1 MRACLGICL
10 FLCLIHHAVS
20 RLFCAGCNESAAWFK
35 SEVARRP
42 ALRPLTLVIKYF
54 LYSRGLHETFHGGL
68 GSFATQLMAL
78 SSLQLGQ
85 LARPA
90 HTGARTLAVPE
101 HEHSLGAM
109 LIAFLNLYGK
119 SLNYVKVG
127 ISVRRGGSYFL
138 KTDCDW
144 FDPKRPCL
152 LSLENPLDPTL
163 DVGKN
168 SFNVMRIKKAFELA
182 HDTLLA
188 SPLYQSE
195 APTLLSRILAIN
207 DPIYARRERPAR
219 RVPAPVSERR
229 AASSSSSSSFSS
241 SSSSSSVKASGSSSS
256 SSSVAAAEAAPPP
269 PIARKVKKRRGGNS
283 DQPIDLTRADDEG
296 EQHEGIPHPYG
307 NAAAAEDDEVIF
319 LDRGQQQQRTVSAS
333 HSSKKSKKK

>member
-1 MRACLGICL
+1 MRFFL
-10 FLCLIHHAVS
+10 F
-20 RLFCAGCNESAAWFK
+20 AGCNESAAWFK
-35 SEVARRP
+35 GEVMRRP

-90 HTGARTLAVPE
+90 HHGARALAVPE

-109 LIAFLNLYGK
+109 LIAFLNLFGK

-127 ISVRRGGSYFL
+127 ISVRQGGSYFL

-219 RVPAPVSERR
+219 RVPAPSSERR
-229 AASSSSSSSFSS
+229 AASTASS
-241 SSSSSSVKASGSSSS
+241 SSSSSSVKASSSSS
-256 SSSVAAAEAAPPP
+256 SSAVTAAPPP
-269 PIARKVKKRRGGNS
+269 PVARKDKKRRCGNS
-283 DQPIDLTRADDEG
+283 DQPIDLTRADDD
-296 EQHEGIPHPYG
+296 QHEGIPHPYG
-307 NAAAAEDDEVIF
+307 NAAAEDDDVIF
-319 LDRGQQQQRTVSAS
+319 VDRGQQRTVSVS
-333 HSSKKSKKK
+333 HSSKKSKNK